1 MIVVFLVE
9 KSTGF
14 TLLSCKSY
22 YLLQS
27 RLDSR
32 CSGVQKLFGFVF
44 QMLTLGAFFHK
55 C

>member
-1 MIVVFLVE
+1 MIVVSLVE

-14 TLLSCKSY
+14 TLSSWKRY

-27 RLDSR
+27 RLDSC
-32 CSGVQKLFGFVF
+32 CSGVQKLFAFVF
-44 QMLTLGAFFHK
+44 QMLALGAFFHK